1 MPDLLALCDDVL
13 QLILPLLSQNDAIHL
28 SLTCRTGYDIALPRI
43 LHTVRFNTLNE
54 MMPPP
59 QCERRLLE
67 FCTFVLADVVR
78 RASLL
83 RIMEISPSAYTFIGR
98 TGEFQVDGRPFM
110 AALADILKHASNL
123 LELSLYLPK
132 IIVRDDS
139 SLLESV
145 AALPRLRSLEIDIPA
160 DLCRVLAKTVSRPRR
175 LVLELTPRWPGLH
188 LDVLFTSNLMAGV
201 EELHIDISSLKI
213 PRMRFLQVQHLTI
226 SNMGCEDQINLSE
239 TFPNLRS
246 LSLNACLAYNRLS
259 GSPLIGTL
267 PELDYVKYTN
277 TDIQTFCYRGLVR
290 RLAFTARG
298 ADKDL
303 IKVIQQSSPVV
314 LDCAFNSPPMLRKL
328 RRAAPELRVLRIRI
342 NFNELAGIS
351 GDHIPFAFLAK
362 LPLTAISI
370 RASWFD
376 PHLWIPGVASRVIT
390 YMARR
395 ISTAEYVEL
404 SLASGMDYPDQGI
417 WHKIISRHD
426 QVCTLE
432 RLPRWESDVVESR
445 LLAMP
450 RL

>member
-1 MPDLLALCDDVL
+1 M
-13 QLILPLLSQNDAIHL
+13 
-28 SLTCRTGYDIALPRI
+28 
-43 LHTVRFNTLNE
+43 
-54 MMPPP
+54 
-59 QCERRLLE
+59 
-67 FCTFVLADVVR
+67 
-78 RASLL
+78 
-83 RIMEISPSAYTFIGR
+83 
-98 TGEFQVDGRPFM
+98 
-110 AALADILKHASNL
+110 
-123 LELSLYLPK
+123 
-132 IIVRDDS
+132 
-139 SLLESV
+139 
-145 AALPRLRSLEIDIPA
+145 
-160 DLCRVLAKTVSRPRR
+160 
-175 LVLELTPRWPGLH
+175 
-188 LDVLFTSNLMAGV
+188 
-201 EELHIDISSLKI
+201 
-213 PRMRFLQVQHLTI
+213 
-226 SNMGCEDQINLSE
+226 
-239 TFPNLRS
+239 
-246 LSLNACLAYNRLS
+246 
-259 GSPLIGTL
+259 
-267 PELDYVKYTN
+267 
-277 TDIQTFCYRGLVR
+277 R

-342 NFNELAGIS
+342 NFNEL
-351 GDHIPFAFLAK
+351 DHIPFAFLAK